1 MTQRSAYGYRAALDT
16 DIFDTEQPMSSAQ
29 SDLLR
34 NNIQHQVDVSGQ
46 FRVNWAGTDLE
57 HGGGIS
63 LQGNGDTR
71 RACFTFPW
79 TCIVP
84 TLPMNLE
91 IWIVAICAGS
101 TELDITARVVPALTT
116 KFSRTSVMWERSTT
130 YTGNTNDTAIYDWAG
145 LDGEEDFQSNATI
158 PFVDGQHMLGFRPHT
173 VDQDGVQVNAFA
185 VWARLEVV
193 ATISTGSGAC
203 AITGVLV
210 REFS

>member
-16 DIFDTEQPMSSAQ
+16 DIFNTEQPMSSAQ

-91 IWIVAICAGS
+91 IYIIAIVSAS
-101 TELDITARVVPALTT
+101 TDMDVTARLVPATT
-116 KFSRTSVMWERSTT
+116 ARFSGSNVLWERSVNYTT
-130 YTGNTNDTAIYDWAG
+130 TTNNIAIWDWAG
-145 LDGEEDFQSNATI
+145 LEGEEDFLSNDTI
-158 PFVDGQHMLGFRPHT
+158 PFTDNQHMLGFRPHT
-173 VDQDGVQVNAFA
+173 VDQDGVQVNAFS
-185 VWARLEVV
+185 VWARLEVI
-193 ATISTGSGAC
+193 ATIGSGTVG
-203 AITGVLV
+203 AITGVQV